1 MPQIDFTTFIL
12 SLASSVQIHMG
23 AVPDPTTKTTTKNLT
38 MAQQTIDIISLLSE
52 KTKGNLTEEEGKILE
67 QVLYSLRMQFIEAN
81 K

>member
-12 SLASSVQIHMG
+12 SLASSVQVHMG

-38 MAQQTIDIISLLSE
+38 MAQQTIDIINLLSE
-52 KTKGNLTEEEGKILE
+52 KTKGNLTAEEGKILE